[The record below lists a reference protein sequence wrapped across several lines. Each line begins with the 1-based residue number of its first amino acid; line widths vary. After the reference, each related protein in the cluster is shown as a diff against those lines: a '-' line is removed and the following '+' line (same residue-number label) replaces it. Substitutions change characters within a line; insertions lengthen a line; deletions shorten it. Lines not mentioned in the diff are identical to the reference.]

1 METIPGP
8 PPQLAWVTYGLLGVA
23 WPQPKEGEILKL
35 TSAWA
40 QFKVD
45 MEPVPEKIAKSLA
58 EMRAV
63 GKGPGIDVATDFLE
77 QISGAAGNLLTN
89 LNLAMLDR
97 MEVPAES
104 FGDSTGK
111 LEGL

>member
-45 MEPVPEKIAKSLA
+45 MEPVPRS
-58 EMRAV
+58 
-63 GKGPGIDVATDFLE
+63 
-77 QISGAAGNLLTN
+77 
-89 LNLAMLDR
+89 
-97 MEVPAES
+97 
-104 FGDSTGK
+104 
-111 LEGL
+111 EGQRQ